1 MTTFQWTFAELLP
14 ENYDVMKSEDI
25 FKSYLFNSNI
35 RETCNKINDIL
46 DRSVKERCEATP
58 SMCKSCYKANP
69 NGVSCDHP
77 KIGILF
83 SGGIDCTILAVLA
96 DRYVG
101 QACAIDLINV
111 SFEKVRQTPLQN
123 QEAINYSTPDRLT
136 SRETLDELKLLCPK
150 R

>member
-1 MTTFQWTFAELLP
+1 MNMFQWTFAELP
-14 ENYDVMKSEDI
+14 ENYENLKSEDI
-25 FKSYLFNSNI
+25 FKSYLSNGNI
-35 RETCNKINDIL
+35 RETCNQINDIL

-58 SMCKSCYKANP
+58 SLCKSCYKP
-69 NGVSCDHP
+69 GQPISLSCDHP

-96 DRYVG
+96 DRYVD

-111 SFEKVRQTPLQN
+111 SFEKVRRTELKC
-123 QEAINYSTPDRLT
+123 QEDINYSTPDRVS
-136 SRETLDELKLLCPK
+136 SRETLQELQMLCPK